1 MTFIDWSD
9 AEGMIELFHEFV
21 RDELNGCVADAE
33 RRAFLRQLL
42 GDVMSIHETKLV
54 DGIEQLRA
62 LQDAIPDEFRAD
74 PACTHLAD
82 LIVELEGLA

>member
-1 MTFIDWSD
+1 
-9 AEGMIELFHEFV
+9 MIELFQEFV
-21 RDELNGCVADAE
+21 RDELNGCESDTE
-33 RRAFLRQLL
+33 RRAFLRQLR
-42 GDVMSIHETKLV
+42 GDVMSIHEAKLV

-82 LIVELEGLA
+82 LITELEGL